1 MKRPCCFE
9 FENILIFFFRI
20 KEEPSADI
28 QFPVLDEN
36 DEVTEAEHLLQLDGN
51 YYMIVF

>member
-1 MKRPCCFE
+1 MTRIVAMTLMSVSPCCD
-9 FENILIFFFRI
+9 RI

-36 DEVTEAEHLLQLDGN
+36 DEVSEADLLQLEGK
-51 YYMIVF
+51 